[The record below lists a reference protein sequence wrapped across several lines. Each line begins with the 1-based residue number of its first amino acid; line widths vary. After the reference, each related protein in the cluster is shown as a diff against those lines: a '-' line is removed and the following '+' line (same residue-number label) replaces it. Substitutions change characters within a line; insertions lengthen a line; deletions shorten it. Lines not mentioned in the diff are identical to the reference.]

1 LINTEL
7 DAQGVSGYDDSRAV
21 IKADI
26 AGGDIDTVLS
36 THNPVQ
42 TRPVWRRRRQIPVS
56 AILGWS
62 LAAVGLGWLLV
73 SALIGLSSAV

>member
-1 LINTEL
+1 MINTEL
-7 DAQGVSGYDDSRAV
+7 DAQDVSGYDDSHAI

-26 AGGDIDTVLS
+26 AIGDINTVLS
-36 THNPVQ
+36 TQNPVQ